1 MDYQNVFLPSYWTK
15 KLQFLSLITEKKVE
29 IFHSLLR
36 ENTREHNDAKSLSEI
51 AKVIAFEWVFVSFQ
65 GGFHS
70 PLSKRDLRK
79 QLVATD
85 RENCRIFTQ
94 PIQENIK

>member
-1 MDYQNVFLPSYWTK
+1 MDYQKVFLPRCWTK

-29 IFHSLLR
+29 IFHS
-36 ENTREHNDAKSLSEI
+36 KSLSEI
-51 AKVIAFEWVFVSFQ
+51 AKVIALSGLSVFKESLVSFQ
-65 GGFHS
+65 GGQGAWFHS
-70 PLSKRDLRK
+70 PLSKRDFRK

>member
-1 MDYQNVFLPSYWTK
+1 MDYQKVFLPSYWTK

-51 AKVIAFEWVFVSFQ
+51 AKVIASSGFVSFQ

-70 PLSKRDLRK
+70 PLSKRDFRK

-85 RENCRIFTQ
+85 REKSRIFTQ